1 MAKLVAMIFWFECS
15 NQTFRGTGDF
25 LNQIMDFQTLRYRKN
40 LKTYIIADGVISE
53 M

>member
-1 MAKLVAMIFWFECS
+1 MAKLVAMIFGLSAVTRHLEELEIFY
-15 NQTFRGTGDF
+15 
-25 LNQIMDFQTLRYRKN
+25 NQIMDFQTLRYRKN